1 VIAPVTTAV
10 KPDISAGT
18 ALSPVVGVA
27 EAAAVDS
34 GDLEGRSSATTARK
48 KATCPGN
55 VLKVAA
61 AAVAADVP
69 MGAAAAET
77 ATTARSPVTWR
88 VIVPSNAKATAA
100 AAVAA
105 AADTVVAAAV
115 TTASATNARD
125 MATSLA
131 IAQIKGW
138 RALDA
143 ANTTESLLV
152 V

>member
-18 ALSPVVGVA
+18 ALSPVAVVA
-27 EAAAVDS
+27 VAAAVDS
-34 GDLEGRSSATTARK
+34 EGLEGRSSATTAKK

-55 VLKVAA
+55 VLKVVAA
-61 AAVAADVP
+61 AADAP
-69 MGAAAAET
+69 TGAAAET
-77 ATTARSPVTWR
+77 AITARSPVTWR

-125 MATSLA
+125 MATSLV